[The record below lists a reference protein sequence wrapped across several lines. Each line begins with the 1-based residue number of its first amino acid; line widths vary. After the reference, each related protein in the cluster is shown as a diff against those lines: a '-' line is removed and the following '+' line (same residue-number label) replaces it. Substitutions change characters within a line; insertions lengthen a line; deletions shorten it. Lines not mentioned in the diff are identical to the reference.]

1 MNKKYTLITS
11 DREPKPRSKR
21 LRELG
26 GGGASSGTDGATV
39 VNVLGGNAAPDPNSH
54 THPNKADLDKLG
66 TDADGYGYISQLRE
80 VEEIDEDGN
89 KTTNWANVKD
99 KVKAG
104 YADTAAIADDL
115 TPDSPVRSQFLSRL
129 AADTAA
135 GRITFE
141 DGLHALTGSGFDGGI
156 TIGNYTAGIGGANI
170 DPEGNAEVESLTV
183 RSYLKIYELIYNRIN
198 ALEGNTS
205 FADSGTIEEVDN
217 DGQLLTM
224 RKRWDGDITAFQPGD
239 IVYGY
244 VNDLEGAN
252 GGQYY
257 KAWARV
263 QSVDRATNK
272 LTVVYY
278 PANET
283 PAKVNYQ
290 LRAGMV
296 ITRWGNAIEANAVTW
311 ANENYKAFIEKRDN
325 GYFNTRQSSF
335 FISCDDGNL
344 VELMGVNKPI
354 LSSENYGTVL
364 GRIPEGLLDSATE
377 KLINKDQPYL
387 YARGIIVQDL
397 IRVDYRG
404 VVTRMANYRG
414 TWSATTA
421 ASETDYYRSM
431 AGAYDT
437 VTWNNCLWQC
447 VASGTTDE
455 PSDSTGSWVNM
466 SGGAEVPKLS
476 VWKIMPN
483 TDIVTF
489 RYDAE
494 GNVTIEPKRV
504 TCNVLLTD
512 TEIGTKTYSS
522 SLDLS
527 TDYGVKLWYSIDGA
541 TWKEFVIGNTEP
553 LETEDSEA
561 FEAEASTADSPQYL
575 TLGGDDVASELI
587 GDRIYFELRNDS
599 DVLARSVIPVVK
611 DGKEGTDGIMVY
623 PAGVYSADITYTADN
638 ETSPVVAYDGNYYML
653 IRGKSYNGATMPEG
667 RRNPAEDVA
676 NGGSDVRW
684 RLFEKFNAVF
694 ADVIMANFAKL
705 GGAVFYGDYMFSQ
718 SGTING
724 TEVSGV
730 DAEGK
735 AYYRRFTDGVTY
747 GTFLPYLMI
756 NFFTGE
762 INAEKGKFRG
772 TIEALKGSIGGFEIA
787 EGRIGVSSESSDY
800 TSGDD
805 GMGLYA
811 SSIIFRDSFWE
822 TFTAVGSNVLPDA
835 TGTSANARFEKKKNT
850 YGTNVGVLIDVEGGQ
865 TNIALSAKGN
875 IVSNSLNVEYGIS
888 VITLKDNTVSNSTYV
903 HKTILVK
910 NSADDAHI
918 CLPAR
923 DAVQA
928 ELGIGSGDAFCV
940 SLRII
945 ADAANT
951 KNFNVQGRNTAIY
964 SEANGVKTY
973 FLDKDIYP
981 YRLDNNGVKQL
992 TSGLPMGPGD
1002 ITEYQLVYD
1011 GTTYN
1016 AYLLNNRQ

>member
-1 MNKKYTLITS
+1 MEKNYTAVITQ
-11 DREPKPRSKR
+11 RTPRPRSKR
-21 LRELG
+21 LREMG
-26 GGGASSGTDGATV
+26 IGSAAGATV
-39 VNVLGGNAAPDPNSH
+39 VISGAAGGTTVTGDDH
-54 THPNKADLDKLG
+54 THANLSALNEIS
-66 TDADGYGYISQLRE
+66 TDTNGYQYLTQLRE
-80 VEEIDEDGN
+80 VENPETGD
-89 KTTNWANVKD
+89 TTIEQVKD

-104 YADTAAIADDL
+104 YADKAAIADDL
-115 TPDSPVRSQFLSRL
+115 TPDSPVRKQFLSRL
-129 AADTAA
+129 ADDVAA
-135 GRITFE
+135 GHITFE
-141 DGLHALTGSGFDGGI
+141 QGLRALTRSNFDGGI
-156 TIGNYTAGIGGANI
+156 YVGEYTEGIDGAII
-170 DPEGNAEVESLTV
+170 DPEGNAEVESITA
-183 RSYLKIYELIYNRIN
+183 RSYLKVFELIYNRIN

-205 FADSGTIEEVDN
+205 FADTGTIEAEAN

-224 RKRWDGDITAFQPGD
+224 RKRWEGDFTAFQPGD

-263 QSVDRATNK
+263 QSVDRAANT

-278 PANET
+278 PDSET
-283 PAKVNYQ
+283 PAKVNYK
-290 LRAGMV
+290 LRRGMV
-296 ITRWGNAIEANAVTW
+296 ITRWGNAIEANAVSW
-311 ANENYKAFIEKRDN
+311 ANEDYKAVIEKRDN
-325 GYFNTRQSSF
+325 GFFNTRQSSF
-335 FISCDDGNL
+335 FISCEDGNL

-354 LSSENYGTVL
+354 LSAENYGTVL

-377 KLINKDQPYL
+377 KLVNKDQPYL

-421 ASETDYYRSM
+421 ASETDYYRST

-494 GNVTIEPKRV
+494 GNVTIQPKRV

-522 SLDLS
+522 SLDLN
-527 TDYGVKLWYSIDGA
+527 TDYSVKLWYSIDGA

-561 FEAEASTADSPQYL
+561 FEAEASTADNPQYL

-587 GDRIYFELRNDS
+587 GDRIYFELRGDT

-676 NGGSDVRW
+676 NGGDDVRW
-684 RLFEKFNAVF
+684 RLFDKFNAVF
-694 ADVIMANFAKL
+694 ADVVMAAFAKL
-705 GGAVFYGDYMFSQ
+705 GGAVFYGDYMISQ
-718 SGTING
+718 NGSING
-724 TEVSGV
+724 SDVQGEDENGV
-730 DAEGK
+730 
-735 AYYRRFTDGVTY
+735 AYYRQFTDGMTA
-747 GTFLPYLMI
+747 GTFIPNLMLNFKTGDFYAADGIFSGAIKTQLKDVSEADVIEVGDAEYNIYAGKRYRINTDLKILADYYSELELP
-756 NFFTGE
+756 
-762 INAEKGKFRG
+762 
-772 TIEALKGSIGGFEIA
+772 
-787 EGRIGVSSESSDY
+787 VSSDY
-800 TSGDD
+800 IGARVLVCEAAGVYSKNLEFTTLVAEDGDYIAGLTAEGESTEQVPRCKVIKFVNGAVELLGVPKRVYTD
-805 GMGLYA
+805 DQNYEIKTKWVVLSITGLYH
-811 SSIIFRDSFWE
+811 
-822 TFTAVGSNVLPDA
+822 GY
-835 TGTSANARFEKKKNT
+835 K
-850 YGTNVGVLIDVEGGQ
+850 
-865 TNIALSAKGN
+865 
-875 IVSNSLNVEYGIS
+875 
-888 VITLKDNTVSNSTYV
+888 
-903 HKTILVK
+903 
-910 NSADDAHI
+910 
-918 CLPAR
+918 
-923 DAVQA
+923 
-928 ELGIGSGDAFCV
+928 
-940 SLRII
+940 
-945 ADAANT
+945 
-951 KNFNVQGRNTAIY
+951 
-964 SEANGVKTY
+964 
-973 FLDKDIYP
+973 
-981 YRLDNNGVKQL
+981 
-992 TSGLPMGPGD
+992 
-1002 ITEYQLVYD
+1002 
-1011 GTTYN
+1011 
-1016 AYLLNNRQ
+1016 

>member
-1 MNKKYTLITS
+1 MSVYELKIRK
-11 DREPKPRSKR
+11 RGARPRSER

-26 GGGASSGTDGATV
+26 GEGIVSAGSTV
-39 VNVLGGNAAPDPNSH
+39 VTVTGGSNAPTGNDHYH
-54 THPNKADLDKLG
+54 TNKAALDQIT
-66 TDADGYGYISQLRE
+66 TDADGYQYLTRLKEGTDAEGNE
-80 VEEIDEDGN
+80 VYEQVTE
-89 KTTNWANVKD
+89 

-104 YADTAAIADDL
+104 YADKAAIAEDL
-115 TPDSPVRSQFLSRL
+115 TPDSPVRKQFLSRL
-129 AADTAA
+129 ADDVAS

-141 DGLHALTGSGFDGGI
+141 QGLRAITSSNFDGGI
-156 TIGNYTAGIGGANI
+156 YVGKYTEGIEGAKI
-170 DPEGNAEVESLTV
+170 DPEGNAEVESITA
-183 RSYLKIYELIYNRIN
+183 RSYLKVFELIYNRIN

-205 FADSGTIEEVDN
+205 FADTGTIEAEAN

-224 RKRWDGDITAFQPGD
+224 RKRWEGDFTAFQPGD

-244 VNDLEGAN
+244 VNDLEGTN

-263 QSVDRATNK
+263 QSVDRSANK

-278 PANET
+278 PASET
-283 PAKVNYQ
+283 PAKVNYK
-290 LRAGMV
+290 LRRGMV
-296 ITRWGNAIEANAVTW
+296 ITRWGNAIEANAVSW
-311 ANENYKAFIEKRDN
+311 ANEDYKAVIEKRDN
-325 GYFNTRQSSF
+325 GYFNTRQGSF
-335 FISCDDGNL
+335 FISCEDGNL

-354 LSSENYGTVL
+354 LSAENYGTVL

-414 TWSATTA
+414 TWSAATS
-421 ASETDYYRSM
+421 ASETDYYRST

-466 SGGAEVPKLS
+466 SGGAEVPNLS

-494 GNVTIEPKRV
+494 GNITIEPKHV

-553 LETEDSEA
+553 LETEGSEA

-667 RRNPAEDVA
+667 RRSPAEDVA
-676 NGGSDVRW
+676 NGGDDVRW
-684 RLFEKFNAVF
+684 RLFDKFNAVF
-694 ADVIMANFAKL
+694 ADVVMAAFAKL
-705 GGAVFYGDYMFSQ
+705 GGAIFYGDYMISQ
-718 SGTING
+718 NGSING
-724 TEVSGV
+724 RDVQGEDENGV
-730 DAEGK
+730 
-735 AYYRRFTDGVTY
+735 AYYRQFTDGTTA
-747 GTFLPYLMI
+747 GTFIPNLMLNFKTGDFYAADGIFSGAIKTQLKDVSEADVIEVGDAEYNIYAGKRYRINTDLKILADYYSELELP
-756 NFFTGE
+756 
-762 INAEKGKFRG
+762 
-772 TIEALKGSIGGFEIA
+772 
-787 EGRIGVSSESSDY
+787 VSSDY
-800 TSGDD
+800 IGARVLVCEAAGVYSKNLEFTTLVAEDGDYIAGLTAEGESTEQVPRCKYIKFVNGAVELLGVPKRVYTD
-805 GMGLYA
+805 DQNYEIKTKWVVLSITGLYH
-811 SSIIFRDSFWE
+811 
-822 TFTAVGSNVLPDA
+822 GSND
-835 TGTSANARFEKKKNT
+835 
-850 YGTNVGVLIDVEGGQ
+850 
-865 TNIALSAKGN
+865 
-875 IVSNSLNVEYGIS
+875 
-888 VITLKDNTVSNSTYV
+888 
-903 HKTILVK
+903 
-910 NSADDAHI
+910 
-918 CLPAR
+918 
-923 DAVQA
+923 
-928 ELGIGSGDAFCV
+928 
-940 SLRII
+940 
-945 ADAANT
+945 
-951 KNFNVQGRNTAIY
+951 
-964 SEANGVKTY
+964 
-973 FLDKDIYP
+973 
-981 YRLDNNGVKQL
+981 
-992 TSGLPMGPGD
+992 
-1002 ITEYQLVYD
+1002 
-1011 GTTYN
+1011 
-1016 AYLLNNRQ
+1016 

>member
-1 MNKKYTLITS
+1 MEKNYTAVITQ
-11 DREPKPRSKR
+11 RTPRPRSKR
-21 LRELG
+21 LREMG
-26 GGGASSGTDGATV
+26 IGSAAGATV
-39 VNVLGGNAAPDPNSH
+39 VISGAVGGTTVTGDDH
-54 THPNKADLDKLG
+54 THANLSALNEIS
-66 TDADGYGYISQLRE
+66 TDTNGYQYLTQLRE
-80 VEEIDEDGN
+80 VENPETGD
-89 KTTNWANVKD
+89 TTIEQVKD

-104 YADTAAIADDL
+104 YADKAAIADDL
-115 TPDSPVRSQFLSRL
+115 TPDSPVRKQFLSRL
-129 AADTAA
+129 ADDVAA
-135 GRITFE
+135 GHITFE
-141 DGLHALTGSGFDGGI
+141 QGLRALTRSNFDGGI
-156 TIGNYTAGIGGANI
+156 YVGEYTEGIDGAII
-170 DPEGNAEVESLTV
+170 DPEGNAEVESITA
-183 RSYLKIYELIYNRIN
+183 RSYLKVFELIYNRIN

-205 FADSGTIEEVDN
+205 FADTGTIEAEAN

-224 RKRWDGDITAFQPGD
+224 RKRWEGDFTAFQPGD

-263 QSVDRATNK
+263 QSVDRAANT

-278 PANET
+278 PDSET
-283 PAKVNYQ
+283 PAKVNYK
-290 LRAGMV
+290 LRRGMV
-296 ITRWGNAIEANAVTW
+296 ITRWGNAIEANAVSW
-311 ANENYKAFIEKRDN
+311 ANEDYKAVIEKRDN
-325 GYFNTRQSSF
+325 GFFNTRQSSF
-335 FISCDDGNL
+335 FISCEDGNL

-354 LSSENYGTVL
+354 LSAENYGTVL

-404 VVTRMANYRG
+404 VVARVANYRG
-414 TWSATTA
+414 TWSAATA
-421 ASETDYYRSM
+421 VSETDYYRST

-527 TDYGVKLWYSIDGA
+527 TEYGVKLWYSIDGA

-561 FEAEASTADSPQYL
+561 FEAETSTADSPQYL

-611 DGKEGTDGIMVY
+611 DGREGTDGIMVY

-676 NGGSDVRW
+676 NGGDDVRW
-684 RLFEKFNAVF
+684 RLFDKFNAVF
-694 ADVIMANFAKL
+694 ADVVMAAFAKL
-705 GGAVFYGDYMFSQ
+705 GGAVFYGDYMISQ
-718 SGTING
+718 NGSING
-724 TEVSGV
+724 SDVQGEDENGV
-730 DAEGK
+730 
-735 AYYRRFTDGVTY
+735 AYYRQFTDGMTA
-747 GTFLPYLMI
+747 GTFIPNLMLNFKTGDFYAADGIFSGAIKTQLKDVSEADVIEVGDAEYNIYAGKRYRINTDLKILADYYSELELP
-756 NFFTGE
+756 
-762 INAEKGKFRG
+762 
-772 TIEALKGSIGGFEIA
+772 
-787 EGRIGVSSESSDY
+787 VSSDY
-800 TSGDD
+800 IGARVLVCEAAGVYSKNLEFTTLVAEDGDYIAGLTAEGESTEQVPRCKVIKFVNGAVELLGVPKRVYTD
-805 GMGLYA
+805 DQNYEIKTKWVVLSITGLYH
-811 SSIIFRDSFWE
+811 
-822 TFTAVGSNVLPDA
+822 GY
-835 TGTSANARFEKKKNT
+835 K
-850 YGTNVGVLIDVEGGQ
+850 
-865 TNIALSAKGN
+865 
-875 IVSNSLNVEYGIS
+875 
-888 VITLKDNTVSNSTYV
+888 
-903 HKTILVK
+903 
-910 NSADDAHI
+910 
-918 CLPAR
+918 
-923 DAVQA
+923 
-928 ELGIGSGDAFCV
+928 
-940 SLRII
+940 
-945 ADAANT
+945 
-951 KNFNVQGRNTAIY
+951 
-964 SEANGVKTY
+964 
-973 FLDKDIYP
+973 
-981 YRLDNNGVKQL
+981 
-992 TSGLPMGPGD
+992 
-1002 ITEYQLVYD
+1002 
-1011 GTTYN
+1011 
-1016 AYLLNNRQ
+1016 

>member
-1 MNKKYTLITS
+1 MNKKFTLITS

-26 GGGASSGTDGATV
+26 GGTASGTTGGATV
-39 VNVLGGNAAPDPNSH
+39 VNVSGGNAAPDPNSH
-54 THPNKADLDKLG
+54 THANKADLDKLS
-66 TDADGYGYISQLRE
+66 TDTDGYGYISQMRE
-80 VEEIDEDGN
+80 VEETDEDGST
-89 KTTNWANVKD
+89 TTNWANVKD

-104 YADTAAIADDL
+104 YADKAAIADDL

-129 AADTAA
+129 ADDVAA

-141 DGLHALTGSGFDGGI
+141 QGLHALTSSNFDGGI
-156 TIGNYTAGIGGANI
+156 YVGDYTKGIEGANI
-170 DPEGNAEVESLTV
+170 DPEGNAEVESLTA
-183 RSYLKIYELIYNRIN
+183 RSYLKIFELIYNRIN

-205 FADSGTIEEVDN
+205 FADSGIIEADAN
-217 DGQLLTM
+217 DGQVLTM
-224 RKRWDGDITAFQPGD
+224 RKRWDDDFTAFQPGD
-239 IVYGY
+239 IIYGY

-263 QSVDRATNK
+263 QSVDRAANK

-278 PANET
+278 PASET

-290 LRAGMV
+290 LRKGMV
-296 ITRWGNAIEANAVTW
+296 ITRWGNAIEANAVSW
-311 ANENYKAFIEKRDN
+311 ANEDYKAVIEKRDN

-335 FISCDDGNL
+335 FISCEDGNL

-354 LSSENYGTVL
+354 LSPENYGTVL
-364 GRIPEGLLDSATE
+364 GKIPTGLLDSATE

-404 VVTRMANYRG
+404 VVTRVANYRG

-421 ASETDYYRSM
+421 ASETDYYRST

-494 GNVTIEPKRV
+494 GKVTIQPKRV

-522 SLDLS
+522 SLDLN

-561 FEAEASTADSPQYL
+561 FEAETSSADNPQYL

-676 NGGSDVRW
+676 NGGDDVRW

-724 TEVSGV
+724 AEVSGV

-735 AYYRRFTDGVTY
+735 AYYRQFTDGVTY
-747 GTFLPYLMI
+747 GTFLPYLML
-756 NFFTGE
+756 NFQTGE
-762 INAEKGKFRG
+762 LNAEKGKFRG
-772 TIEALKGSIGGFEIA
+772 TIEALKGIIGGFNINEDSISYGDVSNTDLTA
-787 EGRIGVSSESSDY
+787 EGKALVSPRSIFIQDIDPDYNNSYYRIAFGRKSDPNNDNEYGCMGFIYKHDRSSDY
-800 TSGDD
+800 
-805 GMGLYA
+805 YKA
-811 SSIIFRDSFWE
+811 F
-822 TFTAVGSNVLPDA
+822 
-835 TGTSANARFEKKKNT
+835 
-850 YGTNVGVLIDVEGGQ
+850 Y
-865 TNIALSAKGN
+865 
-875 IVSNSLNVEYGIS
+875 
-888 VITLKDNTVSNSTYV
+888 
-903 HKTILVK
+903 
-910 NSADDAHI
+910 
-918 CLPAR
+918 PA
-923 DAVQA
+923 
-928 ELGIGSGDAFCV
+928 
-940 SLRII
+940 LRII
-945 ADAANT
+945 ANSNWGWTIGLSSKGAIVTEEGPISENGKIVTVDSQVVSVERLEALEGSVWAIKNT
-951 KNFNVQGRNTAIY
+951 IGNDENIYLPEVRNVKRILGNSSGSIVWRTKFTVLPTSYRVSIHVLDTSDNPDMYSGTSVVSSFTASPGKFY
-964 SEANGVKTY
+964 EAW
-973 FLDKDIYP
+973 LIC
-981 YRLDNNGVKQL
+981 
-992 TSGLPMGPGD
+992 
-1002 ITEYQLVYD
+1002 D
-1011 GTTYN
+1011 GT
-1016 AYLLNNRQ
+1016 NNIWQIREI

>member
-1 MNKKYTLITS
+1 MNKKFTLITS

-26 GGGASSGTDGATV
+26 GGTASGTMGGATV
-39 VNVLGGNAAPDPNSH
+39 VNVSGGNAAPDPNSH
-54 THPNKADLDKLG
+54 THANKADLDKLS
-66 TDADGYGYISQLRE
+66 TDTDGYGYISQMRE
-80 VEEIDEDGN
+80 VEETDEDGN
-89 KTTNWANVKD
+89 STTNWANVKD

-104 YADTAAIADDL
+104 YADKAAIADDL

-129 AADTAA
+129 ADDVAA

-141 DGLHALTGSGFDGGI
+141 QGLHALTSSNFDGGI
-156 TIGNYTAGIGGANI
+156 YVGDYTKGIEGANI
-170 DPEGNAEVESLTV
+170 DPEGNAEVESLTA
-183 RSYLKIYELIYNRIN
+183 RSYLKIFELIYNRIN

-205 FADSGTIEEVDN
+205 FADSGIIEADAN
-217 DGQLLTM
+217 DGRLLTV
-224 RKRWDGDITAFQPGD
+224 RRRWDGDFTAFQPGD
-239 IVYGY
+239 IIYGY

-263 QSVDRATNK
+263 QSVDRSANK

-278 PANET
+278 PASET
-283 PAKVNYQ
+283 PAKVNYK
-290 LRAGMV
+290 LRKGMV
-296 ITRWGNAIEANAVTW
+296 ITRWGNAIEANAITW
-311 ANENYKAFIEKRDN
+311 ANDDYKAVIEKRDN

-335 FISCDDGNL
+335 FISCEDGNL

-354 LSSENYGTVL
+354 LSAENYGTVL

-404 VVTRMANYRG
+404 VVTRVANYRG

-421 ASETDYYRSM
+421 ASETDYYRST

-437 VTWNNCLWQC
+437 VTWKNCLWQC

-494 GNVTIEPKRV
+494 GKVTIQPKRV

-522 SLDLS
+522 SLDLN

-541 TWKEFVIGNTEP
+541 TWKEFVIGNIEP

-561 FEAEASTADSPQYL
+561 FEAEASTADNPQYL

-587 GDRIYFELRNDS
+587 GDRIYFELRSDT

-623 PAGVYSADITYTADN
+623 PAGVYSSDITYTADN

-676 NGGSDVRW
+676 NGGDDVRW

-735 AYYRRFTDGVTY
+735 AYYRQFTDGVTY
-747 GTFLPYLMI
+747 GTFLPYLML
-756 NFFTGE
+756 NFKTGE
-762 INAEKGKFRG
+762 LNAEKGKFKG
-772 TIEALKGSIGGFEIA
+772 TIEAIKGIIGGFDINEDSISYGDVSNTELTA
-787 EGRIGVSSESSDY
+787 EGKALVSPRSIFIQDIDPEYNNSYYRIAFGRKSDPNNNNEYGCMGFIYKHDRSSDY
-800 TSGDD
+800 YKAFYPALRVIANSNWGWTIGLSSKGAIVTEEGPISETGKIVSVDSQVVTVERMEALGGSVWAISNTIGNDNEIYLPEVRNVKRILGNSG
-805 GMGLYA
+805 
-811 SSIIFRDSFWE
+811 
-822 TFTAVGSNVLPDA
+822 
-835 TGTSANARFEKKKNT
+835 
-850 YGTNVGVLIDVEGGQ
+850 
-865 TNIALSAKGN
+865 GN
-875 IVSNSLNVEYGIS
+875 IVWRTKFTVLPTSYRVQIKVLDTSDNPNMYNGTS
-888 VITLKDNTVSNSTYV
+888 VITSFTASPGRFYEAWL
-903 HKTILVK
+903 
-910 NSADDAHI
+910 I
-918 CLPAR
+918 C
-923 DAVQA
+923 
-928 ELGIGSGDAFCV
+928 
-940 SLRII
+940 
-945 ADAANT
+945 
-951 KNFNVQGRNTAIY
+951 
-964 SEANGVKTY
+964 
-973 FLDKDIYP
+973 
-981 YRLDNNGVKQL
+981 
-992 TSGLPMGPGD
+992 
-1002 ITEYQLVYD
+1002 D
-1011 GTTYN
+1011 GT
-1016 AYLLNNRQ
+1016 NNIWQIREI

>member
-1 MNKKYTLITS
+1 MSVYELKIHK
-11 DREPKPRSKR
+11 RGARPRSER

-26 GGGASSGTDGATV
+26 RESIGSAGSTV
-39 VNVLGGNAAPDPNSH
+39 VTVTGGSNAPTGNDHYH
-54 THPNKADLDKLG
+54 TNKAALDQIT
-66 TDADGYGYISQLRE
+66 TDADGYQYLTRLKEGTDAQ
-80 VEEIDEDGN
+80 GN
-89 KTTNWANVKD
+89 DVYEQVTE

-104 YADTAAIADDL
+104 YADKAAIANDL
-115 TPDSPVRSQFLSRL
+115 TPDSPVRKQFLSRL
-129 AADTAA
+129 AADVAA

-141 DGLHALTGSGFDGGI
+141 QGLHALASSNFDDGI
-156 TIGNYTAGIGGANI
+156 YVGNYAEGTEGAKI
-170 DPEGNAEVESLTV
+170 DPEGNTEVESITA
-183 RSYLKIYELIYNRIN
+183 RSYLKVFELIYNRIN

-205 FADSGTIEEVDN
+205 FAEVGTIDAV

-224 RKRWDGDITAFQPGD
+224 RKRWEGDFTAFQPGD

-244 VNDLEGAN
+244 VNDL
-252 GGQYY
+252 GGENAGKYY
-257 KAWARV
+257 KSWARV
-263 QSVDRATNK
+263 QSVDRAANT
-272 LTVVYY
+272 LSIVYY
-278 PANET
+278 SAGET
-283 PAKVNYQ
+283 PAGVNFE
-290 LRAGMV
+290 LRPGMV
-296 ITRWGNAIEANAVTW
+296 ITRWGNAIEANAVSW
-311 ANENYKAFIEKRDN
+311 ANEDYKAFIEKRDN

-354 LSSENYGTVL
+354 LSAENYGTVL

-397 IRVDYRG
+397 IRVNYRG
-404 VVTRMANYRG
+404 VVTRVANYRG
-414 TWSATTA
+414 TWSAATA
-421 ASETDYYRSM
+421 ASETDYYRST

-466 SGGAEVPKLS
+466 SGGVEVPKLS

-494 GNVTIEPKRV
+494 GNVTIEPNRV

-541 TWKEFVIGNTEP
+541 TWKEFVIGNIEP
-553 LETEDSEA
+553 LETEDSKV
-561 FEAEASTADSPQYL
+561 FEAEASTAESPQFL
-575 TLGGDDVASELI
+575 ILGGDDVASELI

-611 DGKEGTDGIMVY
+611 DGREGIDGIMVY

-676 NGGSDVRW
+676 NGGDDVRW

-735 AYYRRFTDGVTY
+735 AYYRQFTDGVTY
-747 GTFLPYLMI
+747 GTFLPYLML
-756 NFFTGE
+756 NFKTGE
-762 INAEKGKFRG
+762 LNAEKGKFRG
-772 TIEALKGSIGGFEIA
+772 TIEAIKGSIGGFEI
-787 EGRIGVSSESSDY
+787 GDNRIGVSSEGNDY
-800 TSGDD
+800 NVGND
-805 GMGLYA
+805 GMGLCPSY
-811 SSIIFRDSFWE
+811 ILFRSNSNK
-822 TFTAVGSNVLPDA
+822 TFTAIGSNVLPLSA
-835 TGTSANARFEKKKNT
+835 STSANARFEHKEES
-850 YGTNVGVLIDVEGGQ
+850 YGTNFGVIIDVSGGLH
-865 TNIALSAKGN
+865 NLAISANGS
-875 IVSNSLNVEYGIS
+875 IVSDNLNTEYGLK
-888 VITLKDNTVSNSTYV
+888 VITLSANTVTHEQYDQSTYLIKSTV
-903 HKTILVK
+903 D
-910 NSADDAHI
+910 SGHI
-918 CLPAR
+918 CLPDR
-923 DAVQA
+923 REVQNS
-928 ELGIGSGDAFCV
+928 LGIGSSETFSV
-940 SLRII
+940 RIRII
-945 ADAANT
+945 AHAENT
-951 KNFNVQGRNTAIY
+951 KNFYVQGRNTAIY
-964 SEANGVKTY
+964 RETDGVKTY

-981 YRLDNNGVKQL
+981 YRLDNNGVRQL
-992 TSGLPMGPGD
+992 TDGLSMGPGD

-1016 AYLLNNRQ
+1016 AYLLNNRL

>member
-1 MNKKYTLITS
+1 MNKKFTLITS

-26 GGGASSGTDGATV
+26 GGTASGTTGGATV
-39 VNVLGGNAAPDPNSH
+39 VNVSGGNAAPDPNSH
-54 THPNKADLDKLG
+54 THTNKADLDKLS
-66 TDADGYGYISQLRE
+66 TDTDGYGYISQMRE
-80 VEEIDEDGN
+80 VEETDEDGN
-89 KTTNWANVKD
+89 TTTNWANVKD

-104 YADTAAIADDL
+104 YADKAAIADDL

-129 AADTAA
+129 ADDVAA

-141 DGLHALTGSGFDGGI
+141 QGLHALTSSNFDGGI
-156 TIGNYTAGIGGANI
+156 YVGDYTKGIEGANI
-170 DPEGNAEVESLTV
+170 DPEGNAEVESLTA
-183 RSYLKIYELIYNRIN
+183 RSYLKIFELIYNRIN

-205 FADSGTIEEVDN
+205 FADSGIIEADAN
-217 DGQLLTM
+217 DGQVLTM
-224 RKRWDGDITAFQPGD
+224 RKRWDDDFTAFQPGD
-239 IVYGY
+239 IIYGY

-263 QSVDRATNK
+263 QSVDRAANK

-278 PANET
+278 PASET

-290 LRAGMV
+290 LRRGMV
-296 ITRWGNAIEANAVTW
+296 ITRWGNAIEANAVSW
-311 ANENYKAFIEKRDN
+311 ANEDYKAVIEKRDN

-335 FISCDDGNL
+335 FISCEDGNL

-354 LSSENYGTVL
+354 LSPENYGTVL

-404 VVTRMANYRG
+404 VVTRVANYRG
-414 TWSATTA
+414 TWSAATA
-421 ASETDYYRSM
+421 ASETDYYRST

-553 LETEDSEA
+553 LETEYSEA

-676 NGGSDVRW
+676 NGGDDVRW

-694 ADVIMANFAKL
+694 ADVIMTNFAKL

-735 AYYRRFTDGVTY
+735 AYYRQFTDGVTY
-747 GTFLPYLMI
+747 GTFLPYLML
-756 NFFTGE
+756 NFQTGE
-762 INAEKGKFRG
+762 LNAEKGKFRG
-772 TIEALKGSIGGFEIA
+772 TIEALKGIIGGFDINEDSISYGDVSNTDLTA
-787 EGRIGVSSESSDY
+787 EGKALVSPRSIFIQDIDPDYNNSYYRIAFGRKSDPNNDNEYGCMGFIYKHDRSSDY
-800 TSGDD
+800 
-805 GMGLYA
+805 YKA
-811 SSIIFRDSFWE
+811 F
-822 TFTAVGSNVLPDA
+822 
-835 TGTSANARFEKKKNT
+835 
-850 YGTNVGVLIDVEGGQ
+850 Y
-865 TNIALSAKGN
+865 
-875 IVSNSLNVEYGIS
+875 
-888 VITLKDNTVSNSTYV
+888 
-903 HKTILVK
+903 
-910 NSADDAHI
+910 
-918 CLPAR
+918 PA
-923 DAVQA
+923 
-928 ELGIGSGDAFCV
+928 
-940 SLRII
+940 LRII
-945 ADAANT
+945 ANSNWGWTIGLSSKGAIVTEEGPISENGKIVTVDSQVVTVERLEALEGSVWAIKNT
-951 KNFNVQGRNTAIY
+951 IGNDENIYLPEVRNVKRILGNSSGSIVWRTKFTVLPTSYRVSIQVLDTSDNPDMYSGTSVVSSFTASPGKFY
-964 SEANGVKTY
+964 EAW
-973 FLDKDIYP
+973 LIC
-981 YRLDNNGVKQL
+981 
-992 TSGLPMGPGD
+992 
-1002 ITEYQLVYD
+1002 D
-1011 GTTYN
+1011 GTN
-1016 AYLLNNRQ
+1016 KFWQIREI

>member
-1 MNKKYTLITS
+1 MNKKFTLITS

-26 GGGASSGTDGATV
+26 GGTASGTTGGALV
-39 VNVLGGNAAPDPNSH
+39 VNVSGGNAAPDPNSH
-54 THPNKADLDKLG
+54 THANKADLDKLS
-66 TDADGYGYISQLRE
+66 TDTDGYGYISQMRE
-80 VEEIDEDGN
+80 VEETDEDGN
-89 KTTNWANVKD
+89 TTTNWANVKD

-104 YADTAAIADDL
+104 YADKAAIADDL

-129 AADTAA
+129 ADDVAA

-141 DGLHALTGSGFDGGI
+141 QGLHALTSSNFDGGI
-156 TIGNYTAGIGGANI
+156 YVGDYTKGIEGANI
-170 DPEGNAEVESLTV
+170 DPEGNAEVESLTA
-183 RSYLKIYELIYNRIN
+183 RSYLKIFELIYNRIN

-205 FADSGTIEEVDN
+205 FADSGIIEADAN
-217 DGQLLTM
+217 DGQVLTM
-224 RKRWDGDITAFQPGD
+224 RKRWDDDFTAFQPGD
-239 IVYGY
+239 IIYGY

-263 QSVDRATNK
+263 QSVDRAANK

-278 PANET
+278 PASET

-290 LRAGMV
+290 LRRGMV
-296 ITRWGNAIEANAVTW
+296 ITRWGNAIEANAVSW
-311 ANENYKAFIEKRDN
+311 ANEDYKAVIEKRDN

-335 FISCDDGNL
+335 FISCEDGNL

-354 LSSENYGTVL
+354 LSAENYGTVL

-404 VVTRMANYRG
+404 VVTRVANYRG

-421 ASETDYYRSM
+421 ASETDYYRST

-437 VTWNNCLWQC
+437 VTWKNCLWQC

-494 GNVTIEPKRV
+494 GKVTIQPKRV

-522 SLDLS
+522 SLDLN

-541 TWKEFVIGNTEP
+541 TWKEFVIGNIEP

-561 FEAEASTADSPQYL
+561 FEAEASTADNPQYL

-587 GDRIYFELRNDS
+587 GDRIYFELRSDT

-623 PAGVYSADITYTADN
+623 PAGVYSSDITYTADN

-676 NGGSDVRW
+676 NGGDDVRW

-735 AYYRRFTDGVTY
+735 AYYRQFTDGVTY
-747 GTFLPYLMI
+747 GTFLPYLML
-756 NFFTGE
+756 NFKTGE
-762 INAEKGKFRG
+762 LNAEKGKFKG
-772 TIEALKGSIGGFEIA
+772 TIEAIKGIIGGFDINEDSISYGDVSNTELTA
-787 EGRIGVSSESSDY
+787 EGKALVSPRSIFIQDIDPEYNNSYYRIAFGRKSDPNNNNEYGCMGFIYKHDRSSDY
-800 TSGDD
+800 YKAFYPALRVIANSNWGWTIGLSSKGAIVTEEGPISETGKIVSVDSQVVTVERMEALGGSVWAISNTIGNDNEIYLPEVRNVKRILGNSG
-805 GMGLYA
+805 
-811 SSIIFRDSFWE
+811 
-822 TFTAVGSNVLPDA
+822 
-835 TGTSANARFEKKKNT
+835 
-850 YGTNVGVLIDVEGGQ
+850 
-865 TNIALSAKGN
+865 GN
-875 IVSNSLNVEYGIS
+875 IVWRTKFTVLPTSYRVQIKVLDTSDNPNMYNGTS
-888 VITLKDNTVSNSTYV
+888 VITSFMASPGRFYEAWL
-903 HKTILVK
+903 
-910 NSADDAHI
+910 I
-918 CLPAR
+918 C
-923 DAVQA
+923 
-928 ELGIGSGDAFCV
+928 
-940 SLRII
+940 
-945 ADAANT
+945 
-951 KNFNVQGRNTAIY
+951 
-964 SEANGVKTY
+964 
-973 FLDKDIYP
+973 
-981 YRLDNNGVKQL
+981 
-992 TSGLPMGPGD
+992 
-1002 ITEYQLVYD
+1002 D
-1011 GTTYN
+1011 GT
-1016 AYLLNNRQ
+1016 NNIWQIREI

>member
-1 MNKKYTLITS
+1 MNKKFTLITS

-26 GGGASSGTDGATV
+26 GGGASSGTAGATV
-39 VNVLGGNAAPDPNSH
+39 VNVSGGNAAPDPNSH
-54 THPNKADLDKLG
+54 THANKADLDKLS
-66 TDADGYGYISQLRE
+66 TDTDGYGYISQMRE
-80 VEEIDEDGN
+80 VEETDEDGN

-115 TPDSPVRSQFLSRL
+115 TPDSPVRRQFLSRL
-129 AADTAA
+129 AADTAK

-141 DGLHALTGSGFDGGI
+141 EGLHALTSSNFDGGVYV
-156 TIGNYTAGIGGANI
+156 GDYTEGIEGANI
-170 DPEGNAEVESLTV
+170 DPEGNAEVESLTA

-205 FADSGTIEEVDN
+205 FADSGTIDAEAN
-217 DGQLLTM
+217 AGQLLTM

-244 VNDLEGAN
+244 VNDLDGAN

-263 QSVDRATNK
+263 QSVDRAANK

-278 PANET
+278 PASET
-283 PAKVNYQ
+283 PAKVNYTF
-290 LRAGMV
+290 RRGMV

-311 ANENYKAFIEKRDN
+311 ANEDYKAFIEKRDN

-335 FISCDDGNL
+335 FISCEDGNL

-354 LSSENYGTVL
+354 LSAENYGTVL

-421 ASETDYYRSM
+421 ASETDYYRST

-494 GNVTIEPKRV
+494 GNVTIQPKRV

-522 SLDLS
+522 SLDLN

-561 FEAEASTADSPQYL
+561 FEAEASTADNPQYL

-599 DVLARSVIPVVK
+599 DVLARSVIAVVK

-676 NGGSDVRW
+676 NGGDDVRW

-724 TEVSGV
+724 AEVSGV

-735 AYYRRFTDGVTY
+735 AYYRQFTDGVTY
-747 GTFLPYLMI
+747 GTFLPYLML
-756 NFFTGE
+756 NFQTGE
-762 INAEKGKFRG
+762 LYANKGKFKGTIDAEKG
-772 TIEALKGSIGGFEIA
+772 TIGGFDINADSISYGDVSTTELTA
-787 EGRIGVSSESSDY
+787 EGKALVSPRSIFIQDIDPDYNNSYYRIAFGRKSDPNNDNEYGCMGFIYKHDRSSDY
-800 TSGDD
+800 
-805 GMGLYA
+805 YRA
-811 SSIIFRDSFWE
+811 F
-822 TFTAVGSNVLPDA
+822 
-835 TGTSANARFEKKKNT
+835 
-850 YGTNVGVLIDVEGGQ
+850 Y
-865 TNIALSAKGN
+865 
-875 IVSNSLNVEYGIS
+875 
-888 VITLKDNTVSNSTYV
+888 
-903 HKTILVK
+903 
-910 NSADDAHI
+910 
-918 CLPAR
+918 PA
-923 DAVQA
+923 
-928 ELGIGSGDAFCV
+928 
-940 SLRII
+940 LRII
-945 ADAANT
+945 ANSNWGWTIGLSSKGAIVTEEGPISETGKIVSVDSQVVTVERMDALGGSVWAISNT
-951 KNFNVQGRNTAIY
+951 IGNDNEIYLPEVRNVKRILGNSGGNIVWRTKFTVLPTSYRVLIKVLDTSDNPNMYNGTSVITSFIASPGRFY
-964 SEANGVKTY
+964 EAW
-973 FLDKDIYP
+973 LIC
-981 YRLDNNGVKQL
+981 
-992 TSGLPMGPGD
+992 
-1002 ITEYQLVYD
+1002 D
-1011 GTTYN
+1011 GT
-1016 AYLLNNRQ
+1016 NNIWQIREI

>member
-1 MNKKYTLITS
+1 MEKNYTAVITQ
-11 DREPKPRSKR
+11 RTPRPRSKR
-21 LRELG
+21 LREMG
-26 GGGASSGTDGATV
+26 IGSAAGATV
-39 VNVLGGNAAPDPNSH
+39 VISGAAGGTTVTGDDH
-54 THPNKADLDKLG
+54 THANLSALNEIS
-66 TDADGYGYISQLRE
+66 TDTNGYQYLTQLRE
-80 VEEIDEDGN
+80 VENPETGD
-89 KTTNWANVKD
+89 TTIEQVKD

-104 YADTAAIADDL
+104 YADKAAIADDL
-115 TPDSPVRSQFLSRL
+115 TPDSPVRKQFLSRL
-129 AADTAA
+129 ADDVAA
-135 GRITFE
+135 GHITFE
-141 DGLHALTGSGFDGGI
+141 QGLRALTRSNFDGGI
-156 TIGNYTAGIGGANI
+156 YVGEYTEGIDGAII
-170 DPEGNAEVESLTV
+170 DPEGNAEVESITA
-183 RSYLKIYELIYNRIN
+183 RSYLKVFELIYNRIN

-205 FADSGTIEEVDN
+205 FADTGTIEAEAN

-224 RKRWDGDITAFQPGD
+224 RKRWEGDFTAFQPGD

-263 QSVDRATNK
+263 QSVDRAANT

-278 PANET
+278 PDSET
-283 PAKVNYQ
+283 PAKVNYK
-290 LRAGMV
+290 LRRGMV
-296 ITRWGNAIEANAVTW
+296 ITRWGNAIEANAVSW
-311 ANENYKAFIEKRDN
+311 ANEDYKAVIEKRDN
-325 GYFNTRQSSF
+325 GFFNTRQSSF
-335 FISCDDGNL
+335 FISCEDGNL

-354 LSSENYGTVL
+354 LSAENYGTVL

-404 VVTRMANYRG
+404 VVARVANYRG
-414 TWSATTA
+414 TWSAATA
-421 ASETDYYRSM
+421 VSETDYYRST

-527 TDYGVKLWYSIDGA
+527 TEYGVKLWYSIDGA

-561 FEAEASTADSPQYL
+561 FEAETSTADSPQYL

-611 DGKEGTDGIMVY
+611 DGREGTDGIMVY

-676 NGGSDVRW
+676 NGGDDVRW
-684 RLFEKFNAVF
+684 RLFDKFNAVF
-694 ADVIMANFAKL
+694 ADVVMAAFAKL
-705 GGAVFYGDYMFSQ
+705 GGAVFYGDYMISQ
-718 SGTING
+718 NGSING
-724 TEVSGV
+724 SDVQGEDENGV
-730 DAEGK
+730 
-735 AYYRRFTDGVTY
+735 AYYRQFTDGMTA
-747 GTFLPYLMI
+747 GTFIPNLMLNFKTGDFYAADGIFSGAIKTQLKDVSEADVIEVGDAEYNIYAGKRYRINTDLKILADYYSELELP
-756 NFFTGE
+756 
-762 INAEKGKFRG
+762 
-772 TIEALKGSIGGFEIA
+772 
-787 EGRIGVSSESSDY
+787 VSSDY
-800 TSGDD
+800 IGARVLVCEAAGVYSKNLEFTTLVAEDGDYIAGLTAEGESTEQVPRCKVIKFVNGAVELLGVPKRVYTD
-805 GMGLYA
+805 DQNYEIKTKWVVLSITGLYH
-811 SSIIFRDSFWE
+811 
-822 TFTAVGSNVLPDA
+822 GY
-835 TGTSANARFEKKKNT
+835 K
-850 YGTNVGVLIDVEGGQ
+850 
-865 TNIALSAKGN
+865 
-875 IVSNSLNVEYGIS
+875 
-888 VITLKDNTVSNSTYV
+888 
-903 HKTILVK
+903 
-910 NSADDAHI
+910 
-918 CLPAR
+918 
-923 DAVQA
+923 
-928 ELGIGSGDAFCV
+928 
-940 SLRII
+940 
-945 ADAANT
+945 
-951 KNFNVQGRNTAIY
+951 
-964 SEANGVKTY
+964 
-973 FLDKDIYP
+973 
-981 YRLDNNGVKQL
+981 
-992 TSGLPMGPGD
+992 
-1002 ITEYQLVYD
+1002 
-1011 GTTYN
+1011 
-1016 AYLLNNRQ
+1016 

>member
-1 MNKKYTLITS
+1 MSVYELKIRK
-11 DREPKPRSKR
+11 RGARPRSER

-26 GGGASSGTDGATV
+26 GEGIVRAGSTV
-39 VNVLGGNAAPDPNSH
+39 VTVAGGNNAPTGNDHYH
-54 THPNKADLDKLG
+54 TNKAALDQIT
-66 TDADGYGYISQLRE
+66 TDADGYQYLTRLKEGKDAEGNE
-80 VEEIDEDGN
+80 VYEQVTE
-89 KTTNWANVKD
+89 

-104 YADTAAIADDL
+104 YADKAAIADDL
-115 TPDSPVRSQFLSRL
+115 TPDSPVRKQFLSRL
-129 AADTAA
+129 ADDVAA

-141 DGLHALTGSGFDGGI
+141 QGLRAITSSNFDGGI
-156 TIGNYTAGIGGANI
+156 YVGEYTEGIEGAKI
-170 DPEGNAEVESLTV
+170 DPKGNAEVESITA
-183 RSYLKIYELIYNRIN
+183 RSYLKVFELIYNRIN

-205 FADSGTIEEVDN
+205 FADTGTIEAEAN

-224 RKRWDGDITAFQPGD
+224 RKRWEGDFTAFQPGD

-244 VNDLEGAN
+244 VNDLEGTN

-263 QSVDRATNK
+263 LSVDRAANR

-278 PANET
+278 PASET
-283 PAKVNYQ
+283 PAKVNFK
-290 LRAGMV
+290 LRSGMV
-296 ITRWGNAIEANAVTW
+296 ITRWGNAIEANAVSW
-311 ANENYKAFIEKRDN
+311 ANEDYKAVIEKRDN
-325 GYFNTRQSSF
+325 GYFNTRQGSF
-335 FISCDDGNL
+335 FISCEDGNL

-354 LSSENYGTVL
+354 LSAENYGTVL

-414 TWSATTA
+414 TWSAITA
-421 ASETDYYRSM
+421 ASETDYYRST

-494 GNVTIEPKRV
+494 GNITIEPKHV

-553 LETEDSEA
+553 LETEGSEA

-587 GDRIYFELRNDS
+587 GDRIYFELRSDS

-667 RRNPAEDVA
+667 RRSPAEDVA
-676 NGGSDVRW
+676 NGGDDVRW
-684 RLFEKFNAVF
+684 RLFDKFNAVF
-694 ADVIMANFAKL
+694 ADVVMAAFAKL
-705 GGAVFYGDYMFSQ
+705 GGAIFYGDYMISQ
-718 SGTING
+718 NGSING
-724 TEVSGV
+724 RDVQGEDENGV
-730 DAEGK
+730 
-735 AYYRRFTDGVTY
+735 AYYRQFTDGTTA
-747 GTFLPYLMI
+747 GTFIPNLMLNFKTGDFYAANGIFSGAIKTQLKDVSEADVIEVGDAEYNYYAVKRFRINKDLKILASCYSELELP
-756 NFFTGE
+756 
-762 INAEKGKFRG
+762 
-772 TIEALKGSIGGFEIA
+772 
-787 EGRIGVSSESSDY
+787 VSSDY
-800 TSGDD
+800 IGARILVCEAAGSYTRNFDFTTLVAEDGDYIAGLTAEGD
-805 GMGLYA
+805 STEQVPRCKVIRFVNGAVELLGVPKQVYTDETHQNYEIKTKWVVLSITGLYH
-811 SSIIFRDSFWE
+811 
-822 TFTAVGSNVLPDA
+822 G
-835 TGTSANARFEKKKNT
+835 
-850 YGTNVGVLIDVEGGQ
+850 
-865 TNIALSAKGN
+865 
-875 IVSNSLNVEYGIS
+875 
-888 VITLKDNTVSNSTYV
+888 
-903 HKTILVK
+903 
-910 NSADDAHI
+910 
-918 CLPAR
+918 
-923 DAVQA
+923 
-928 ELGIGSGDAFCV
+928 
-940 SLRII
+940 
-945 ADAANT
+945 
-951 KNFNVQGRNTAIY
+951 
-964 SEANGVKTY
+964 
-973 FLDKDIYP
+973 
-981 YRLDNNGVKQL
+981 NNGE
-992 TSGLPMGPGD
+992 P
-1002 ITEYQLVYD
+1002 I
-1011 GTTYN
+1011 
-1016 AYLLNNRQ
+1016 

>member
-1 MNKKYTLITS
+1 MEKNYTAVITQ
-11 DREPKPRSKR
+11 RTPRPRSKR
-21 LRELG
+21 LREMG
-26 GGGASSGTDGATV
+26 IGSAAGATV
-39 VNVLGGNAAPDPNSH
+39 VMSGAAGGTTVTGDGH
-54 THPNKADLDKLG
+54 THANLSVLNEIS
-66 TDADGYGYISQLRE
+66 TDTNGYQYLTQLRE
-80 VEEIDEDGN
+80 VENTETGD
-89 KTTNWANVKD
+89 TTVERVTD

-104 YADTAAIADDL
+104 YADKAAIADDL

-141 DGLHALTGSGFDGGI
+141 EGLHALTSSNFDGGI
-156 TIGNYTAGIGGANI
+156 YVGDYTEGMEGAII
-170 DPEGNAEVESLTV
+170 DPEGNAEVESITA
-183 RSYLKIYELIYNRIN
+183 RSYLKVYELIYNRIN

-205 FADSGTIEEVDN
+205 FADTGTIEAEAN

-224 RKRWDGDITAFQPGD
+224 RKRWEGDFTAFQPGD

-244 VNDLEGAN
+244 VNDLEGTN

-263 QSVDRATNK
+263 QSVDRTANK

-278 PANET
+278 PASET
-283 PAKVNYQ
+283 PAKVNYK
-290 LRAGMV
+290 LRRGMV
-296 ITRWGNAIEANAVTW
+296 ITRWGNAIEANAVSW
-311 ANENYKAFIEKRDN
+311 ANEDYKAVIEKRDN

-335 FISCDDGNL
+335 FISCEDGNL

-354 LSSENYGTVL
+354 LSAENYGTVL

-377 KLINKDQPYL
+377 KLVNKDQPYL

-404 VVTRMANYRG
+404 VVTRVANYRG

-421 ASETDYYRSM
+421 ASETDYYRST

-466 SGGAEVPKLS
+466 SGGTELPTLS

-489 RYDAE
+489 RYGAE

-676 NGGSDVRW
+676 NGGDDVRW
-684 RLFEKFNAVF
+684 RLFDKFNAVF
-694 ADVIMANFAKL
+694 ADVVMAAFAKL
-705 GGAVFYGDYMFSQ
+705 GGAVFYGDYMISQ
-718 SGTING
+718 NGSING
-724 TEVSGV
+724 SDVQGEDENGV
-730 DAEGK
+730 
-735 AYYRRFTDGVTY
+735 AYYRQFTDGTTA
-747 GTFLPYLMI
+747 GTFIPNLMLNFKTGDFYAADGIFSGAIKTQLKDVSEADVIEVGDAEYNIYAGKRYRINTDLKILADYYSELELP
-756 NFFTGE
+756 
-762 INAEKGKFRG
+762 
-772 TIEALKGSIGGFEIA
+772 
-787 EGRIGVSSESSDY
+787 VSSDY
-800 TSGDD
+800 IGARILVCEAAGVYSKNLEFTTLVAEDGDYIAGLTAEGESTEQVPRCKVIKFVNGAVELLGVPKRVYTD
-805 GMGLYA
+805 DTYQNYEIKTKWVVLSITGLYH
-811 SSIIFRDSFWE
+811 
-822 TFTAVGSNVLPDA
+822 GY
-835 TGTSANARFEKKKNT
+835 K
-850 YGTNVGVLIDVEGGQ
+850 
-865 TNIALSAKGN
+865 
-875 IVSNSLNVEYGIS
+875 
-888 VITLKDNTVSNSTYV
+888 
-903 HKTILVK
+903 
-910 NSADDAHI
+910 
-918 CLPAR
+918 
-923 DAVQA
+923 
-928 ELGIGSGDAFCV
+928 
-940 SLRII
+940 
-945 ADAANT
+945 
-951 KNFNVQGRNTAIY
+951 
-964 SEANGVKTY
+964 
-973 FLDKDIYP
+973 
-981 YRLDNNGVKQL
+981 
-992 TSGLPMGPGD
+992 
-1002 ITEYQLVYD
+1002 
-1011 GTTYN
+1011 
-1016 AYLLNNRQ
+1016 

>member
-1 MNKKYTLITS
+1 MEKNYTAVITQ
-11 DREPKPRSKR
+11 RTPRPRSKR
-21 LRELG
+21 LREMG
-26 GGGASSGTDGATV
+26 IGSSAGATV
-39 VNVLGGNAAPDPNSH
+39 VMSGAAGGTTVTGDGH
-54 THPNKADLDKLG
+54 THANLSVLNEIS
-66 TDADGYGYISQLRE
+66 TDTNGYQYLTQLRE
-80 VEEIDEDGN
+80 VENTETGD
-89 KTTNWANVKD
+89 TTVERVTD

-104 YADTAAIADDL
+104 YADKAAIADDL

-141 DGLHALTGSGFDGGI
+141 EGLHALTSSNFDGGI
-156 TIGNYTAGIGGANI
+156 YVGDYTEGMEGAII
-170 DPEGNAEVESLTV
+170 DPEGNAEVESITA
-183 RSYLKIYELIYNRIN
+183 RSYLKVYELIYNRIN

-205 FADSGTIEEVDN
+205 FADTGTIEAEAN

-224 RKRWDGDITAFQPGD
+224 RKRWEGDFTAFQPGD

-244 VNDLEGAN
+244 VNDLEGTN

-263 QSVDRATNK
+263 QSVDRAANK

-278 PANET
+278 PASET
-283 PAKVNYQ
+283 PAKVNYK
-290 LRAGMV
+290 LRRGMV
-296 ITRWGNAIEANAVTW
+296 ITRWGNAIEANAVSW
-311 ANENYKAFIEKRDN
+311 ANEDYKAVIEKRDN

-335 FISCDDGNL
+335 FISCEDGNL
-344 VELMGVNKPI
+344 VELMGVNKPV
-354 LSSENYGTVL
+354 LSAENYGTVL

-404 VVTRMANYRG
+404 VVTRVANYRG
-414 TWSATTA
+414 TWSAATA
-421 ASETDYYRSM
+421 ASETDYYRST

-494 GNVTIEPKRV
+494 GKVTIQPKRV

-561 FEAEASTADSPQYL
+561 FEAEASTADNPKNL

-587 GDRIYFELRNDS
+587 GDRIYFELRSDT

-623 PAGVYSADITYTADN
+623 PAGAYSADITYTADN

-676 NGGSDVRW
+676 NGGDDVRW

-735 AYYRRFTDGVTY
+735 AYYRQFTDGVTY
-747 GTFLPYLMI
+747 GTFLPYLML
-756 NFFTGE
+756 NFQTGE
-762 INAEKGKFRG
+762 LNAEKGKFRG
-772 TIEALKGSIGGFEIA
+772 TIQATAGSIGGFTI
-787 EGRIGVSSESSDY
+787 SSDHLGIDEDDESSA
-800 TSGDD
+800 
-805 GMGLYA
+805 GMSLY
-811 SSIIFRDSFWE
+811 SKWLRFQNGNQ
-822 TFTAVGSNVLPDA
+822 TAMLGTRVLP
-835 TGTSANARFEKKKNT
+835 GS
-850 YGTNVGVLIDVEGGQ
+850 YGTPLLGRFVNNEVMPLTTNYGFIFDVSGGEN
-865 TNIALSAKGN
+865 NIAMCGKGN
-875 IVSNSLNVEYGIS
+875 VVMQDLVTGYG
-888 VITLKDNTVSNSTYV
+888 VKTVTLKTNTVSHEKFDQATHLITCTV
-903 HKTILVK
+903 T
-910 NSADDAHI
+910 DAHY
-918 CLPAR
+918 CLPDRYTIAG
-923 DAVQA
+923 Q
-928 ELGIGSGDAFCV
+928 LGISDTTPFSV
-940 SLRII
+940 RVTII
-945 ADAANT
+945 AAASNT
-951 KNFNVQGRNTAIY
+951 ENFKLQGRNTSLKNSAGT
-964 SEANGVKTY
+964 A
-973 FLDKDIYP
+973 FLDDDSYP
-981 YRLDNNGVKQL
+981 YRLNNNAQQQL
-992 TSGLPMGPGD
+992 TDGLDMGAGD
-1002 ITEYQLVYD
+1002 IAEYQLVYD

>member
-1 MNKKYTLITS
+1 MEKNYTAVITQ
-11 DREPKPRSKR
+11 RTPRPRSKR
-21 LRELG
+21 LREMG
-26 GGGASSGTDGATV
+26 IGSAAGATV
-39 VNVLGGNAAPDPNSH
+39 VISGAAGGTTVTGDGH
-54 THPNKADLDKLG
+54 THANLSALNEIS
-66 TDADGYGYISQLRE
+66 TDTNGYQYLTQLRE
-80 VEEIDEDGN
+80 VENPETGD
-89 KTTNWANVKD
+89 TTIEQVKD

-104 YADTAAIADDL
+104 YADKAAIADDL
-115 TPDSPVRSQFLSRL
+115 TPDSPVRKQFLSRL
-129 AADTAA
+129 ADDVAA

-141 DGLHALTGSGFDGGI
+141 QGLRALTRSNFDGGI
-156 TIGNYTAGIGGANI
+156 YVGEYMEGIDGAII
-170 DPEGNAEVESLTV
+170 DPEGNAEVESITA
-183 RSYLKIYELIYNRIN
+183 RSYLKVFELIYNRIN

-205 FADSGTIEEVDN
+205 FADTGTIEAEAN

-224 RKRWDGDITAFQPGD
+224 RKRWEGDFTAFQPGD

-263 QSVDRATNK
+263 QSVDRAANT

-278 PANET
+278 PDSET
-283 PAKVNYQ
+283 PAKVNYK
-290 LRAGMV
+290 LRRGMV
-296 ITRWGNAIEANAVTW
+296 ITRWGNAIEANAVSW
-311 ANENYKAFIEKRDN
+311 ANEDYKAVIEKRDN
-325 GYFNTRQSSF
+325 GFFNTRQSSF
-335 FISCDDGNL
+335 FISCEDGNL

-354 LSSENYGTVL
+354 LSAENYGTVL

-404 VVTRMANYRG
+404 VVTRVANYRG
-414 TWSATTA
+414 TWSAATA
-421 ASETDYYRSM
+421 TSETDYYRST

-466 SGGAEVPKLS
+466 SGGAEAPKLS

-494 GNVTIEPKRV
+494 GNVNIEPKRV

-522 SLDLS
+522 SLDLN

-611 DGKEGTDGIMVY
+611 DGREGTDGIMVY

-676 NGGSDVRW
+676 NGGDDVRW
-684 RLFEKFNAVF
+684 RLFDKFNAVF
-694 ADVIMANFAKL
+694 ADVVMAAFAKL
-705 GGAVFYGDYMFSQ
+705 GGAVFYGDYMISQ
-718 SGTING
+718 NGSING
-724 TEVSGV
+724 SAVQGEDENGV
-730 DAEGK
+730 
-735 AYYRRFTDGVTY
+735 AYYRQFTDGTTA
-747 GTFLPYLMI
+747 GTFIPNLMLNFKTGDFYAADGIFSGAIKTQLKDVSEADVIEVGDAEYNIYAGKRYRINTDLKILADYYSELELP
-756 NFFTGE
+756 
-762 INAEKGKFRG
+762 
-772 TIEALKGSIGGFEIA
+772 
-787 EGRIGVSSESSDY
+787 VSSDY
-800 TSGDD
+800 IGARILVCEAAGVYSKNLEFTTLVAEDGDYIAGLTAEGESTEQVPRCKVIKFVNGAVELLGVPKRVYTD
-805 GMGLYA
+805 DQNYEIKTKWVVLSITGLYH
-811 SSIIFRDSFWE
+811 
-822 TFTAVGSNVLPDA
+822 GY
-835 TGTSANARFEKKKNT
+835 K
-850 YGTNVGVLIDVEGGQ
+850 
-865 TNIALSAKGN
+865 
-875 IVSNSLNVEYGIS
+875 
-888 VITLKDNTVSNSTYV
+888 
-903 HKTILVK
+903 
-910 NSADDAHI
+910 
-918 CLPAR
+918 
-923 DAVQA
+923 
-928 ELGIGSGDAFCV
+928 
-940 SLRII
+940 
-945 ADAANT
+945 
-951 KNFNVQGRNTAIY
+951 
-964 SEANGVKTY
+964 
-973 FLDKDIYP
+973 
-981 YRLDNNGVKQL
+981 
-992 TSGLPMGPGD
+992 
-1002 ITEYQLVYD
+1002 
-1011 GTTYN
+1011 
-1016 AYLLNNRQ
+1016 